1 MIFFYKNDV
10 TNQLRNSY
18 LCNELQNERLF
29 CTRHDI
35 SCAKNSHFGSKM
47 AIFLYKI
54 FSNLAKNFIQ

>member
-47 AIFLYKI
+47 AIFL
-54 FSNLAKNFIQ
+54 NT